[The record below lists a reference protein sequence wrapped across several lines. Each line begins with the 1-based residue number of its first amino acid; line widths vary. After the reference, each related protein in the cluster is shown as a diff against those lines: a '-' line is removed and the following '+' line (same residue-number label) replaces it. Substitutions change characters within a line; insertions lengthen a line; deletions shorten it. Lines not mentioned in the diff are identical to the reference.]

1 MEKSFVSRILRL
13 INIYFVIFTII
24 ILILVYIVSFSVI
37 ENNVNN
43 NLNLLSDEKKQ
54 SMESIKNELPEEFR
68 KYMKNPYYEANYIDI
83 IYNITNDKIIYSK
96 ENSFKDVHS
105 NISHQSDDFIKF
117 NDQYYLI
124 SWEYYNGSKYI
135 YGINSERL
143 VNILNSVESTGKYF
157 IILKLGENYIIPDSI
172 VFPEQIS
179 EILSENKGKISLK
192 NESFLI
198 KYEKIYNFEY
208 IVMINNSILNVLI
221 RNLTFWFLFIVIF
234 IGIFYFVLLEKI
246 KDIINKPVNII
257 ISDIEKIQNKKKN
270 EISYDV
276 KDEFGKI
283 ADEFNNLYYQL
294 KDSIKELEESEKE
307 AKKSSNIKTQILNTL
322 SHEIK
327 TPLQS
332 IIGFTSILKMSL
344 KDPMQSDM
352 LSRIDK
358 STKDLQ
364 EQVERLL
371 ERSRIDSETDQ
382 TRLVFGDNEY
392 KQKIIDLIFKM
403 ESKTEKKNLKFS
415 NNLKILTENYFEFID
430 YTKLIRILQ
439 EITDNAVKFTDYGSI
454 KVNAEIKNDFLK
466 IEIQDTGNGINIES
480 LNKIL
485 EGFYQEENYLT
496 RKNEGL
502 GIGISIAKNYCSL
515 MDGTLSI
522 SALDSGTLVT
532 IMIPT
537 QLTEIKLKNFSLKND
552 FNNSPVFNSLTPEEK
567 TAEKDRVAV
576 EFIQYNYRIMESYD
590 YNTIKESL
598 ETAIILSKNY
608 DLFTLK
614 NIYNELYKKLFYS
627 DTSIIKTKEFVKIIN
642 SLIKYKTF

>member
-1 MEKSFVSRILRL
+1 
-13 INIYFVIFTII
+13 
-24 ILILVYIVSFSVI
+24 
-37 ENNVNN
+37 
-43 NLNLLSDEKKQ
+43 
-54 SMESIKNELPEEFR
+54 
-68 KYMKNPYYEANYIDI
+68 
-83 IYNITNDKIIYSK
+83 
-96 ENSFKDVHS
+96 
-105 NISHQSDDFIKF
+105 
-117 NDQYYLI
+117 
-124 SWEYYNGSKYI
+124 
-135 YGINSERL
+135 
-143 VNILNSVESTGKYF
+143 
-157 IILKLGENYIIPDSI
+157 
-172 VFPEQIS
+172 
-179 EILSENKGKISLK
+179 
-192 NESFLI
+192 
-198 KYEKIYNFEY
+198 
-208 IVMINNSILNVLI
+208 MINNSILNVLI